1 MANEYEHLRIEKEP
15 LSNPRRSGR
24 PPHFKKRSDLVGH
37 GQKLSSALASTTQT
51 IKKQITSRPGNY
63 VLKLKYEDTLSFN
76 DLVAHGVEFISQEDN
91 HICVVFTTEQGLVT
105 FADHLAR
112 LGLDDKD
119 ITRKQLLEA
128 LTSIDTWDE
137 DDRKSWAIKQY
148 GLPQEDKFTLD
159 VELWPFDMSGS
170 PQRKSLTEAFD
181 RWLAENEI
189 EKKDRVNL
197 DSLLMYRVVVDG
209 SGANKLLNHVD
220 VRLVDLPPRSGIDY
234 QTINRDIN
242 TLPAAIP
249 APKDDAPRVCILD
262 SGINTNHPLL
272 KNAVAESVSFVDG
285 EDEFDLAGHGTQ
297 VAGIVLYGSVEDCN
311 KSDYWVP
318 ETWLFN
324 GKILDKNCEFN
335 IQTIE
340 STLVKAVEY
349 FVDLGCR
356 IFNLSIGNENSPYD
370 GKHIRGIAYIL
381 DLLARKHN
389 VLFVVSVGNFRGCD
403 DPPVPAESWKEE
415 YPEYLLGDHNRIIDP
430 APALSVLTVGSLA
443 QHDATKGE
451 LLRPDDI
458 DHLAAAKAS
467 QPSPFT
473 RHGPTVK
480 GAIKPELVA
489 FGGNFAS
496 PMRFEGKQWQFKD
509 GEPGILSLNAHFVG
523 NTLFSVC
530 HGTSFSAPYITHL
543 AARLL
548 SNYPDASANLL
559 RAILVN
565 HADMPEECLSTFT
578 EEVRKSYSKA
588 NGRRDP
594 HVEIAGYGLINEEN
608 LYRSDESAVLLMA
621 EDAIAN
627 DSYQFYELP
636 LPEEFLRRKK
646 SARELRVSLSY
657 TPAVRTTRLDY
668 RATKI
673 VFNLVKGRSLDEVQK
688 HFHKEL
694 QKDKDK
700 LSDTVTSKAN
710 RTISSELRSKG
721 SVQCSKWS
729 FKKLSPDFKWFVVVT
744 RQDAAGWGD
753 SLSAELEN
761 YALVV
766 TVTDRENEDAQL
778 YSKISLRIEQQA
790 RERARVGF
798 S

>member
-1 MANEYEHLRIEKEP
+1 MAQELEHLRIEKEP
-15 LSNPRRSGR
+15 INNPRRSGR
-24 PPHFKKRSDLVGH
+24 PPRFKKRSDLVGH
-37 GQKLSSALASTTQT
+37 GKKLSGALASTTQAV
-51 IKKQITSRPGNY
+51 KQQLTSRPGHY
-63 VLKLKYEDTLSFN
+63 ILKLKYEDTLSFN
-76 DLVAHGVEFISQEDN
+76 ELVAHGVEFVSQEDN
-91 HICVVFTTEQGLVT
+91 HICVVFTTEQGLAT
-105 FADHLAR
+105 FSDHLAR

-128 LTSIDTWDE
+128 LTSIEAWDAE
-137 DDRKSWAIKQY
+137 DRKSWALKQY
-148 GLPQEDKFTLD
+148 GLPQDEIFTLD
-159 VELWPFDMSGS
+159 VELWPSDLSAS
-170 PQRKSLTEAFD
+170 PQRKELVDAFEQ
-181 RWLAENEI
+181 WLISNNI
-189 EKKDRVNL
+189 EKKDKVNL
-197 DSLLMYRVVVDG
+197 DSLLLYRLLVERDG
-209 SGANKLLNHVD
+209 AEKLLNHSD
-220 VRLVDLPPRSGIDY
+220 VRFIDLPPRSGIDY

-242 TLPAAIP
+242 SLPTDIQP
-249 APKDDAPRVCILD
+249 PRKDAPRICILD

-272 KNAVAESVSFVDG
+272 KNAVAESASFVEG
-285 EDEFDLAGHGTQ
+285 EDEFDAAGHGTQ
-297 VAGIVLYGSVEDCN
+297 VAGIALFGNLEECN
-311 KSDYWVP
+311 RSNFWVP
-318 ETWLFN
+318 EAWLFN
-324 GKILDKNCEFN
+324 GKILNKHCEFN
-335 IQTIE
+335 SEAIE

-381 DLLARKHN
+381 DLLARKHDI
-389 VLFVVSVGNFRGCD
+389 LFVVSVGNFRGCD
-403 DPPVPAESWKEE
+403 EPPVPAESWREE

-430 APALSVLTVGSLA
+430 APALNVLTVGSLA
-443 QHDATKGE
+443 LHDATRGD
-451 LLRPDDI
+451 LHRPEDI
-458 DHLAAAKAS
+458 DHLAAAKAN

-489 FGGNFAS
+489 YGGNFAS
-496 PMRFEGKQWQFKD
+496 PMRFEGKQCQVKD
-509 GEPGILSLNAHFVG
+509 GEPGILSLSANFVG

-543 AARLL
+543 AGRLL
-548 SNYPDASANLL
+548 ANYPDASANLL

-565 HADMPEECLSTFT
+565 HADMPEDCLSTFT
-578 EEVRKSYSKA
+578 EEVRKAYAKS

-594 HVEIAGYGLINEEN
+594 HVEFAGYGLVNEEN
-608 LYRSDESAVLLMA
+608 LYRSDESAVLLMS
-621 EDAIAN
+621 EDTIAN

-673 VFNLVKGRSLDEVQK
+673 MFNLVKGRSLDEVQK
-688 HFHKEL
+688 HFHKEM

-700 LSDTVTSKAN
+700 LSDTVSSKKN

-721 SVQCSKWS
+721 SVQCSKWN
-729 FKKLSPDFKWFVVVT
+729 FKKLSPDYKWFVVVT
-744 RQDAAGWGD
+744 RQDSAGWGN
-753 SLSAELEN
+753 SLSADVEE

-766 TVTDRENEDAQL
+766 TVTDRENDEARL
-778 YSKISLRIEQQA
+778 YSQISQRIEQKVKG
-790 RERARVGF
+790 RVVL
-798 S
+798 